1 MARMLNVCSETV
13 VLKGERAAEEEKVGR
28 QLRGVARQ
36 RAARACVRRKTSYC
50 TSRHCIFLYGSNAS
64 LFRPEPVS
72 GETTTG
78 SLRSQLGLV

>member
-1 MARMLNVCSETV
+1 MLNVRSETV
-13 VLKGERAAEEEKVGR
+13 VLKGERAAGEEKVGR

-36 RAARACVRRKTSYC
+36 RAARVCVRRKTSYC